1 MSKSQRP
8 TKPHDPVELARELQR
23 QRDLEAARRTDE
35 LERVRAEAG
44 HGRARAD
51 VAEESRLAEMARA
64 EREADA
70 RAEAELARMFREF
83 RAAGTRT
90 QIKSD
95 MARSGEARA
104 LRLEW
109 LRTHNLRVLVPV
121 MIGFGLWSTTGVQ
134 QGAARI
140 MHVTS
145 HHPVWWA
152 LWGLEALLI
161 GAVCWIIISRARLD
175 SSGGTL
181 AVQAERIGVG
191 CLTTSI
197 VLNLVAA
204 MPFGPGPHPSGW
216 EVLGAMFAHALGPV
230 GAAVSA
236 HLIGVIDRS
245 ISLADPWHD
254 KDGKAV
260 PRLAGMDLQRPV
272 AARAETAPQDRPH
285 ENPATRTDARMEESA
300 RESAPARTEERAEER
315 AERLREP
322 ASASARRPALRSVSS
337 SARGQERPRTTVRTD
352 GRTASR
358 TDGDPVDRDAIVAEL
373 AAEILTAGE
382 AGAKWGPDYPALM
395 ARTGRKRRWCEA
407 VVSDART
414 AVLRSSADDAAD
426 DGADADGDPHETPHG
441 APHEGPHEG
450 PQEGPQEGPHGRS
463 ADADGEGPHGP
474 RADGPQ
480 DERAEGRAEPARS
493 SGELA
498 LTGTDG
504 GGR

>member
-1 MSKSQRP
+1 MSLLRTQQSA
-8 TKPHDPVELARELQR
+8 KPHDPAELASELER
-23 QRDLEAARRTDE
+23 QRALEAARRTDE

-51 VAEESRLAEMARA
+51 VAEESRLAELARA
-64 EREADA
+64 EREADK
-70 RAEAELARMFREF
+70 RAEADMARMYREF
-83 RAAGTRT
+83 RASGART
-90 QIKSD
+90 QIKAD

-145 HHPVWWA
+145 HDPVWWA

-161 GAVCWIIISRARLD
+161 GAVCWIIVSRARLD

-181 AVQAERIGVG
+181 AAQAERIGVG

-197 VLNLVAA
+197 LLNLVAA
-204 MPFGPGPHPSGW
+204 MPVGAGPHPSGW
-216 EVLGAMFAHALGPV
+216 EVVGAMFAHALGPV

-236 HLIGVIDRS
+236 HLVGVIDRS
-245 ISLADPWHD
+245 ISEADPWHD

-260 PRLAGMDLQRPV
+260 PRLAEIDLQLPTTVRDS
-272 AARAETAPQDRPH
+272 AAAQHRPH
-285 ENPATRTDARMEESA
+285 ETSKELRTDARTD
-300 RESAPARTEERAEER
+300 ESAPAPSQARTPES

-322 ASASARRPALRSVSS
+322 ASSSARRPVLQSARP
-337 SARGQERPRTTVRTD
+337 SARGQERPRTEP
-352 GRTASR
+352 R
-358 TDGDPVDRDAIVAEL
+358 TDGDAVDREAIVAEL

-382 AGAKWGPDYPALM
+382 AGVKWGPDYPALQ

-414 AVLRSSADDAAD
+414 AALRTTADDAAD
-426 DGADADGDPHETPHG
+426 TGADDNPPHEDLHERPHTAPASVDGETPHT
-441 APHEGPHEG
+441 GPH
-450 PQEGPQEGPHGRS
+450 
-463 ADADGEGPHGP
+463 DGPHGP
-474 RADGPQ
+474 GAERLQGPRADSASPV
-480 DERAEGRAEPARS
+480 

-498 LTGTDG
+498 LTGADG

>member
-1 MSKSQRP
+1 MSTRKTQRQAS
-8 TKPHDPVELARELQR
+8 PHDPAELARELQR
-23 QRDLEAARRTDE
+23 QRDLEAARRSDE

-70 RAEAELARMFREF
+70 RAEAELARMYREF

-90 QIKSD
+90 QIKSE

-109 LRTHNLRVLVPV
+109 LRTRNMRVLVPV

-140 MHVTS
+140 MHVGS
-145 HHPVWWA
+145 DSPVWWA

-197 VLNLVAA
+197 LLNLVAA

-216 EVLGAMFAHALGPV
+216 EVVGAMFAHALGPV
-230 GAAVSA
+230 GAAATA

-245 ISLADPWHD
+245 ISLADPWHG
-254 KDGKAV
+254 KDGKPV
-260 PRLAGMDLQRPV
+260 PRLAEMDLARPV
-272 AARAETAPQDRPH
+272 NVRAETAPHDRPH
-285 ENPATRTDARMEESA
+285 EAPHEIPAEPRTDARTDADAKPRTEESA
-300 RESAPARTEERAEER
+300 PVRTPER

-322 ASASARRPALRSVSS
+322 ASAAARRPALQ
-337 SARGQERPRTTVRTD
+337 SARGRDRARTAARTDTRTTVRT
-352 GRTASR
+352 ASR
-358 TDGDPVDRDAIVAEL
+358 ADGDAVDRDAIVAEL

-382 AGAKWGPDYPALM
+382 AGAKWSPDYPALM
-395 ARTGRKRRWCEA
+395 ARTGRKRRWCEG

-426 DGADADGDPHETPHG
+426 DGADDSAPHETPH
-441 APHEGPHEG
+441 EGPHG
-450 PQEGPQEGPHGRS
+450 DPHGRS
-463 ADADGEGPHGP
+463 ADADGDAPDGP

-480 DERAEGRAEPARS
+480 EEPVRAPR
-493 SGELA
+493 ELA
-498 LTGTDG
+498 LTGADG